1 MKHFLAW
8 LAVVVFFIVGIS
20 YADNR
25 YFLVQAPLDTVK
37 FADCSD
43 AEFVEGKV
51 DKVSDKLDEFAR
63 SYLTIREADRRD
75 AEQERRLDK
84 LEARRAE
91 KEGRGRVSWFRKD
104 VAADLP

>member
-51 DKVSDKLDEFAR
+51 DKVGKTQFKVLLAF
-63 SYLTIREADRRD
+63 
-75 AEQERRLDK
+75 QC
-84 LEARRAE
+84 
-91 KEGRGRVSWFRKD
+91 KEVKI
-104 VAADLP
+104 